1 MDSTRLHSLFRSE
14 IADTAE
20 PYLWADDEVFHYA
33 NEAQKKFCRLTG
45 GIADASTPAVVQVV
59 LTANNPWA
67 ALSPLILKVRG
78 VNGADGR
85 YIDPV
90 NFEDLQ
96 ERKIKL
102 GATTGTPALL
112 ILGMETDKVR
122 VYPVPVTNETLELLV
137 YRLPLKAIND
147 FDQKLEIA
155 EQHHT
160 ALLMW
165 MKHLAYGKQDAET
178 FDKTKREE
186 FEQAFTTYCF
196 GASIEK
202 GMAKHKTRT
211 VAYGGL

>member
-1 MDSTRLHSLFRSE
+1 MDSTRLYELFRSE

-45 GIADASTPAVVQVV
+45 GLADASTPSVVQVT
-59 LTANNPWA
+59 LTAGNPWA

-85 YIDPV
+85 YIDLL

-96 ERKIKL
+96 ERKIKISDL
-102 GATTGTPALL
+102 HATPTVL

-122 VYPVPVTNETLELLV
+122 AYPVPVANEVLELLV
-137 YRLPLKAIND
+137 YRLPVAQIND
-147 FDQKLEIA
+147 FDQVLEIP

-186 FEQAFTTYCF
+186 FKVAFEQYCF
-196 GASIEK
+196 EAKIEK
-202 GMAKHKTRT
+202 GTAKHKTRS